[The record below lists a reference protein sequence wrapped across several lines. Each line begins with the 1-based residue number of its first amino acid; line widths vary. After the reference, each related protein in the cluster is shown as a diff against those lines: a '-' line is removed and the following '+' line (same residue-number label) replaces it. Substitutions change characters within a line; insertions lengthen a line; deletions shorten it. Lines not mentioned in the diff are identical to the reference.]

1 MLRLLADQLDRPTP
15 KHLTPALGF
24 GFAVDGWNR
33 AFESFF
39 TLLRS
44 IAKKC
49 DSGQSRASIEG
60 TTPYI
65 GYTIRDR
72 DARQAGAGNEGGF
85 PDAGELTVFPESDSR
100 QAGAAIEGIFPDAG
114 NAVRNHDA
122 RQAGA
127 VTEGITP
134 DAGDAVGD
142 CDARQARAF
151 IEGITPD
158 AGDAVGDRDARQAA
172 AVPKGVFPD
181 AGNAVRNR
189 DSR

>member
-72 DARQAGAGNEGGF
+72 DARQAGAFLAEIS
-85 PDAGELTVFPESDSR
+85 PDDMFYFNFSTELAMRNSR
-100 QAGAAIEGIFPDAG
+100 NNSFCRG
-114 NAVRNHDA
+114 
-122 RQAGA
+122 
-127 VTEGITP
+127 
-134 DAGDAVGD
+134 
-142 CDARQARAF
+142 
-151 IEGITPD
+151 
-158 AGDAVGDRDARQAA
+158 
-172 AVPKGVFPD
+172 
-181 AGNAVRNR
+181 
-189 DSR
+189 